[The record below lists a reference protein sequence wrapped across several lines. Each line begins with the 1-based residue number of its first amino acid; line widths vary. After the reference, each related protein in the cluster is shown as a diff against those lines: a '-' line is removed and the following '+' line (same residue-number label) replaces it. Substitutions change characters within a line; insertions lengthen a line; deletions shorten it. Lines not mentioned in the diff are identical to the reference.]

1 MTLTKWF
8 LLFTLVGGLYTLGC
22 TSAPPAPDAPL
33 VSGGRIHGQR
43 AQALVKGG
51 ALLLDVR
58 TPTEFAGGHVEG
70 ALNIPVQSLAQRIG
84 ELPKGK
90 QIVVY
95 CKSGRRSAVATKMI
109 HEAKLGDVYDLGP
122 MSAYPK

>member
-8 LLFTLVGGLYTLGC
+8 LLFALLSGLYTFGC

-33 VSGGRIHGQR
+33 VSGGRVHGQR
-43 AQALVKGG
+43 AQALVSEG
-51 ALLLDVR
+51 AILLDVR
-58 TPTEFAGGHVEG
+58 SPSEFAGGHVEG
-70 ALNIPVQSLAQRIG
+70 ALNIPVQSLAQRMG

-95 CKSGRRSAVATKMI
+95 CKSGRRSAAATKMI
-109 HEAKLGDVYDLGP
+109 HEAKFDVYDLGP
-122 MSAYPK
+122 MSAYPSK